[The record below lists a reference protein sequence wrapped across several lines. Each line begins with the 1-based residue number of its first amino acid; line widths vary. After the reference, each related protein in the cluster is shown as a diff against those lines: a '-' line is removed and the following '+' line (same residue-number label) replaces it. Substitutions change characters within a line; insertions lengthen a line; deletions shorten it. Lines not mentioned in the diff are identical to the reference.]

1 MPSEHQ
7 AAPDVDRE
15 QFAAVKAEI
24 GEDPARWLDRPLL
37 QPSQIGSDPA
47 VFIQARI
54 NGIASV
60 DVCRQWIEVERELER
75 GPRTEVIQWLN
86 QRMQTLKDADTASD
100 DPFTRASALADG
112 GERDV

>member
-7 AAPDVDRE
+7 SASRVNRE
-15 QFAAVKAEI
+15 QFETIKAEI

-37 QPSQIGSDPA
+37 QPSQMGSDPA

-54 NGIASV
+54 DGIRSV

-75 GPRTEVIQWLN
+75 GPRTEVVQWLN
-86 QRMQTLKDADTASD
+86 QRMQTLKDDATVSD